1 MFNFLNKMKLIRLAM
16 KQRIYISIGGLLTI
30 LGGIAYHNA
39 NDKTP
44 ILNDGQQNK
53 VNDLSSLDRVKA
65 IYTSPKIKKD
75 LISDEKTQKLLADSG
90 NPIKEYPAKPPEKIE
105 EKSTKELSQNDN
117 QPQNLNKQTPTSEM
131 LNQSKEPVAASNL
144 NMPCDEYEAS
154 LNRCKMPAAYA
165 QKVAM
170 VSDNISKNTK
180 ASLSDANV
188 NPSNAKVIDVKY
200 KEIQIPQEN
209 EPVPV
214 TTKNNSNN
222 NSNVIIQDDSPLGL
236 LIATSSKVESLK
248 GRNVSIGG
256 ASNQIKAGTTV
267 LAVLNEAKTITSS
280 GETYASASIIGAP
293 FDRQKFPE
301 GVTLLLKMKLNGTQ
315 DGIEGIISSCSSR
328 RNSDKSISC
337 AGQLEDISGAS
348 ALRGEVYSS
357 TGWQIVTTA
366 ATTFLAGL
374 SLSKM
379 TTSATTLG
387 TTVDQTASNALY
399 QALSGA
405 ITSMGQQISASFA
418 RSGTQI
424 SIPGRVVVRVLFTQ
438 DSVW

>member
-1 MFNFLNKMKLIRLAM
+1 MFDFFNKMKLFKLAM
-16 KQRIYISIGGLLTI
+16 KQKIYISIGAILTL
-30 LGGIAYHNA
+30 LGGFAYHNA
-39 NDKTP
+39 NKKPP
-44 ILNDGQQNK
+44 ILDNSQQNK
-53 VNDLSSLDRVKA
+53 VNDLSSIDRVRA

-75 LISDEKTQKLLADSG
+75 LISDETTQKLLADSG

-105 EKSTKELSQNDN
+105 DKPVKEVFTKEN
-117 QPQNLNKQTPTSEM
+117 QAQNLNKQAPTSE
-131 LNQSKEPVAASNL
+131 NKEHVTASNSSQ
-144 NMPCDEYEAS
+144 PCDEYEAS
-154 LNRCKMPAAYA
+154 LNRCKMPATYA
-165 QKVAM
+165 EKVDM
-170 VSDNISKNTK
+170 VSNNISKNTK
-180 ASLSDANV
+180 PSLSDANV
-188 NPSNAKVIDVKY
+188 NPNNAKVIDAKY
-200 KEIQIPQEN
+200 KEIQIPQDKPSPDN
-209 EPVPV
+209 EPMTVP
-214 TTKNNSNN
+214 KNN
-222 NSNVIIQDDSPLGL
+222 NSTILIQDDSPLGM
-236 LIATSSKVESLK
+236 LIATSSKVETLK
-248 GRNVSIGG
+248 GRNISIGG

-293 FDRQKFPE
+293 FDKQKFPE
-301 GVTLLLKMKLNGTQ
+301 GVTLLLKMKLNATQ
-315 DGIEGIISSCSSR
+315 DGIEGSISSCSSR
-328 RNSDKSISC
+328 RNSDKSIACS
-337 AGQLEDISGAS
+337 GQLEDISGAS